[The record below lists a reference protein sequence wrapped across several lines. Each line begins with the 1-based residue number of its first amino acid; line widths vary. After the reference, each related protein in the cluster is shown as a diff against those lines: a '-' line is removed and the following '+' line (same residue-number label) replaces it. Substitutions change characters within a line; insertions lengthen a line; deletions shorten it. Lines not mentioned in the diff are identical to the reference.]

1 MTVNLQKGEKI
12 DLRKTN
18 GESLR
23 NIVVGLGWDALPPPK
38 KGGIMGLFSSQPK
51 TPEIDCDASVLM
63 CQNGKLAGN
72 KDVIYFGNLFHTSGA
87 VKHTG
92 DNRTGD
98 GEGDDEQIIVNLDKL
113 PAEYEKLVFVA
124 NVYQANLRGQHFGMI
139 QNAFI
144 RIVDMD
150 TNNEICRF
158 DLTEKYDGKK
168 SMIFGEVVKQND
180 AWQFNALGEGTTDD
194 SLGALMKRFN

>member
-38 KGGIMGLFSSQPK
+38 KGGIMCLFSSQPK
-51 TPEIDCDASVLM
+51 TPEIDCDASVFM